1 MLSYR
6 KPDTPALVIV
16 VGIACSTQDR
26 GEAMPRLIVS
36 RSDRL
41 PTRGDKSKCQ
51 IPHAVTM
58 SDSKTWRNAIW
69 CANLRVVCILIFRP
83 VSGLV
88 PGRVVD
94 TLAVD
99 TAKLKMWGPRS
110 AH

>member
-1 MLSYR
+1 
-6 KPDTPALVIV
+6 
-16 VGIACSTQDR
+16 
-26 GEAMPRLIVS
+26 
-36 RSDRL
+36 
-41 PTRGDKSKCQ
+41 
-51 IPHAVTM
+51 M

-88 PGRVVD
+88 PGGVVD

-110 AH
+110 AY